1 MNSEE
6 HKSLPKI
13 YPKLQYKLHFDGCS
27 KGNPGVAGI
36 GAVLYFEEQ
45 EIWCSNQYI
54 GIKTN
59 NESEYMALIL
69 GLNEALLRSID
80 ELIVCGDS
88 LLVINQMK
96 GTYKVK
102 NKNLLEL
109 YNYVKYLSAKFK
121 YIEFNHVYRNCN
133 KRADKLA
140 NLALETKYETD
151 TEDYDIK
158 VNYDS
163 KTDIDANSN
172 NEEDKSKGK
181 SIVFTKIKFPNIFE
195 RKQSSIEKYLL
206 KK

>member
-6 HKSLPKI
+6 QKSLPKI
-13 YPKLQYKLHFDGCS
+13 YPKLNYKLNFDGCS
-27 KGNPGVAGI
+27 KGNPGSAGI

-45 EIWCSNQYI
+45 EIWASNKYI
-54 GIKTN
+54 GTRTN

-69 GLNEALLRSID
+69 GLNEVLLRSID
-80 ELIVCGDS
+80 ELIICGDS

-96 GTYKVK
+96 GIYKVK

-109 YNYVKYLSAKFK
+109 YNYAKQLCKNFK

-140 NLALETKYETD
+140 NEALETKCDTD
-151 TEDYDIK
+151 C
-158 VNYDS
+158 YDS
-163 KTDIDANSN
+163 HDEYEDNISSTK
-172 NEEDKSKGK
+172 EEKST

>member
-1 MNSEE
+1 MYNRFTMTSQE
-6 HKSLPKI
+6 SLPKI
-13 YPKLQYKLHFDGCS
+13 YPKLSYRLNFDGCS
-27 KGNPGVAGI
+27 KGNPGVSGI
-36 GAVLYFEEQ
+36 GAVLYFEEE
-45 EIWCSNQYI
+45 EILCSNQYI
-54 GIKTN
+54 GIRTN

-109 YNYVKYLSAKFK
+109 YNYAKYLSAKFK
-121 YIEFNHVYRNCN
+121 YIEFTHVYRHLN

-151 TEDYDIK
+151 SD
-158 VNYDS
+158 DS
-163 KTDIDANSN
+163 GNEEKNENNVSNEPQNSN
-172 NEEDKSKGK
+172 GESL
-181 SIVFTKIKFPNIFE
+181 IFIKLPSIFE
-195 RKQSSIEKYLL
+195 
-206 KK
+206 KKIHPSKKFLFKK

>member
-1 MNSEE
+1 MYKYNRFIMTSQE
-6 HKSLPKI
+6 SLPKI
-13 YPKLQYKLHFDGCS
+13 YPKLPYRLNFDGCS
-27 KGNPGVAGI
+27 KGNPGAAGI
-36 GAVLYFEEQ
+36 GAILYFEDQ

-69 GLNEALLRSID
+69 GLNEALLRSIS

-109 YNYVKYLSAKFK
+109 YNYAKYLCNNFQ

-151 TEDYDIK
+151 IDDCIDEKNDI
-158 VNYDS
+158 
-163 KTDIDANSN
+163 IDESQNSN
-172 NEEDKSKGK
+172 SKSL
-181 SIVFTKIKFPNIFE
+181 IFIKFPSIFE
-195 RKQSSIEKYLL
+195 NKTHPSKKYLSNL
-206 KK
+206 IF